1 MKFSLNPIT
10 AQKIT
15 NFQNTVRRLKI
26 ILLSLFFLL
35 IIRASIWNPH
45 GKNLADPRYDQKD
58 DHIAKYCHKPS
69 QSSYSLR
76 SFMSFI
82 KPVFWNSYFKILAES
97 HYQRNDDQFAK
108 YCQTPRNHRF
118 RELFCCWSLARHFG
132 ALTVKFAPNPILA
145 QNMANLQTT
154 VTGLLFTVFRWS
166 IFAYYV
172 PNILEFLLW
181 NFYLTK
187 LRLIIWPFWK
197 ILSHAL

>member
-1 MKFSLNPIT
+1 MKFSLKPIT

-76 SFMSFI
+76 FFMSFI

-118 RELFCCWSLARHFG
+118 QELFCCWSFG
-132 ALTVKFAPNPILA
+132 ALTVKFAPNPIVA
-145 QNMANLQTT
+145 QNMANLQKTF
-154 VTGLLFTVFRWS
+154 TGVLFTVFRCS
-166 IFAYYV
+166 ICAYHV
-172 PNILEFLLW
+172 SNILESLV
-181 NFYLTK
+181 
-187 LRLIIWPFWK
+187 
-197 ILSHAL
+197 